1 MGVDLPNNFILLVCV
16 GAIGSIVGFTVFGLI
31 VGFEN
36 TLKEPQ
42 VNSSPRGSADSGH
55 EKTNQISNLEEAGTP
70 SGMRMDWKEIAD
82 RIEQLGKGQRLRF
95 RIPATF
101 GGDFAIIESNP
112 DYPGEG
118 QKKYQL
124 KLGKNDGVANQARP
138 YWSTDRPKDLARWV
152 SDRLGGLV
160 D

>member
-1 MGVDLPNNFILLVCV
+1 MGFELPNNFILLVCV
-16 GAIGSIVGFTVFGLI
+16 GAIGSIVGFIVFGLI

-36 TLKEPQ
+36 TLKQPQ
-42 VNSSPRGSADSGH
+42 VNSSPQGSAHPEHDKANRLSDL
-55 EKTNQISNLEEAGTP
+55 QEAGIS
-70 SGMRMDWKEIAD
+70 SGMRIDWKEIAK
-82 RIEQLGKGQRLRF
+82 RVQQLGKAQRLRF

-101 GGDFAIIESNP
+101 GGDFAIIEHNP

-124 KLGKNDGVANQARP
+124 KLGKNDGAAEQARP

>member
-1 MGVDLPNNFILLVCV
+1 V
-16 GAIGSIVGFTVFGLI
+16 GAIGSIVGFLIFGLI

-36 TLKEPQ
+36 TLKESQ
-42 VNSSPRGSADSGH
+42 VNSSPRESADSGH

-70 SGMRMDWKEIAD
+70 SGVRMDWKEIAN
-82 RIEQLGKGQRLRF
+82 RIEQLGEGQRLRF

-101 GGDFAIIESNP
+101 GGDFAIIDSNP

-124 KLGKNDGVANQARP
+124 KLGTNDGVAGQARP
-138 YWSTDRPKDLARWV
+138 YWSSNRPKDLARWV
-152 SDRLGGLV
+152 GDRQGVLLN
-160 D
+160 

>member
-1 MGVDLPNNFILLVCV
+1 MGVELPNNFILLVCV
-16 GAIGSIVGFTVFGLI
+16 GAIGSIVGFIVFGLI
-31 VGFEN
+31 VGFED
-36 TLKEPQ
+36 TLKESQ
-42 VNSSPRGSADSGH
+42 VNSSPRGSADSGYD
-55 EKTNQISNLEEAGTP
+55 KANQLSKLEEAGIP
-70 SGMRMDWKEIAD
+70 PGMRIDWKEIAN
-82 RIEQLGKGQRLRF
+82 RMGQLGEGQHLRF

-124 KLGKNDGVANQARP
+124 KLGKNDGVAEQARP
-138 YWSTDRPKDLARWV
+138 YWSSDRPKDLARWV
-152 SDRLGGLV
+152 GDRLGVLA

>member
-1 MGVDLPNNFILLVCV
+1 MVVLPPNFILLVCA
-16 GAIGSIVGFTVFGLI
+16 AIVGSIVGFIIYGLI

-36 TLKEPQ
+36 TLKQPQ
-42 VNSSPRGSADSGH
+42 VSSSPQGSAHPEHD
-55 EKTNQISNLEEAGTP
+55 KANLLSDLQEAGISP
-70 SGMRMDWKEIAD
+70 GMRIDWKEIAN
-82 RIEQLGKGQRLRF
+82 RMGQLGEGQRLRF

-124 KLGKNDGVANQARP
+124 KLGKNDGVAEQARP
-138 YWSTDRPKDLARWV
+138 YWSSDRPKDLARWV
-152 SDRLGGLV
+152 GDRLGSLV
-160 D
+160 G

>member
-1 MGVDLPNNFILLVCV
+1 MGVELPNNFILLVCV
-16 GAIGSIVGFTVFGLI
+16 GAIGSIVGFIVFGLI

-42 VNSSPRGSADSGH
+42 VSSSRRGPANSGHDKVTQVSSPEEVG
-55 EKTNQISNLEEAGTP
+55 IS
-70 SGMRMDWKEIAD
+70 SGMRIDWKEIAN
-82 RIEQLGKGQRLRF
+82 RMGQLGEGQRLRF

-124 KLGKNDGVANQARP
+124 KLGKNDGVAEQARP
-138 YWSTDRPKDLARWV
+138 YWSSDRPKDLARWV

-160 D
+160 N

>member
-1 MGVDLPNNFILLVCV
+1 MGFELPNNFILLVCV
-16 GAIGSIVGFTVFGLI
+16 GAIGSIVGFIVFGLI

-36 TLKEPQ
+36 TLKEPH
-42 VNSSPRGSADSGH
+42 VIRLPPGSAHSGH
-55 EKTNQISNLEEAGTP
+55 DRANHLSDLQEAGISP
-70 SGMRMDWKEIAD
+70 GMRMDWREIAN
-82 RIEQLGKGQRLRF
+82 RMEQLGKGQRLRF
-95 RIPATF
+95 RIPPTF

-124 KLGKNDGVANQARP
+124 KLGKNDGVAEQARP

-152 SDRLGGLV
+152 GDRLGVLA